1 MATASAAV
9 KPTKKVELQLAL
21 NINFKFTGKLIP
33 VMSSFNVLSQLLNWK
48 VMFLKRRDDKFE
60 VEMACHCMWMCI
72 RSPANQMIS
81 VWLVAGLGVIVLV
94 QLYSS

>member
-1 MATASAAV
+1 MLFPNSRGNEAVANQSLTKPLNIGSLGGMATASAAV

-48 VMFLKRRDDKFE
+48 PVEGDVFKKKRR
-60 VEMACHCMWMCI
+60 
-72 RSPANQMIS
+72 
-81 VWLVAGLGVIVLV
+81 
-94 QLYSS
+94 